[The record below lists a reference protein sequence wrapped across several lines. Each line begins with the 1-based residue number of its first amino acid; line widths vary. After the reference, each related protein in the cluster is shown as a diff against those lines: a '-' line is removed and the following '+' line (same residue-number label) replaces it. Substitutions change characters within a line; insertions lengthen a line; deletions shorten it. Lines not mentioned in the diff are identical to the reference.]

1 MYSSYNIECLPDAS
15 GTSLPSPPAQE
26 RGLKQFETFLS
37 QSSLQ
42 DMADR
47 HESNNERLDNAPED
61 SNSITPL
68 TRTGPLS
75 THSNTNPSGSLAI
88 SSNTTDSMWQE
99 YQEREPKFVPP
110 STQACQRYRQSSH
123 FHTNSALIHPPRS
136 PLRFGKCSN
145 VSPTYRHSLNHAMSF
160 LCQTRHLFNVAP
172 AKILIQA
179 KDTACQW
186 YF

>member
-1 MYSSYNIECLPDAS
+1 MYSGYNIECLPDAS

-61 SNSITPL
+61 SNFFTPP

-75 THSNTNPSGSLAI
+75 THSNTNPSGSSAI

-110 STQACQRYRQSSH
+110 STQACQRYRQSFH
-123 FHTNSALIHPPRS
+123 FHTNSALIHPTMELTSMEFALRTAMFALGALHLLEYKSARALFSASKSAALHTWTTES
-136 PLRFGKCSN
+136 PE
-145 VSPTYRHSLNHAMSF
+145 RH
-160 LCQTRHLFNVAP
+160 V
-172 AKILIQA
+172 
-179 KDTACQW
+179 
-186 YF
+186 